1 MKKQLVYLIV
11 GLFVTLMCSACND
24 YLKEGSID
32 WDNIDKDDESIE
44 FTLNHPCL
52 LHTEA
57 DFDYVR
63 SKVDA
68 KAQPWYDGWQKLV
81 NNGYSKTTYTP
92 SPVESLERGGLSN
105 WGNSVRDGQAAY
117 QHALI
122 WKISG
127 NEDFAKSAINILNQ
141 WAKTCKRIAGDGGGD
156 ILVAGFQGYQFANA
170 AEIMRTYSGWKE
182 EDFKAFQKWMLDVFY
197 PVSYGFI
204 ANRTDPIGH
213 GWLSWEVPSNLTVL
227 SIGILCDDKELI
239 NWALNYFYK
248 GGGPGS
254 IQYMV
259 VDMHEDPAG
268 RVKGKNLAQSQEMG
282 RDQGHAAIAI
292 PILGAFCQSAY
303 NIGVDLF
310 GYDNNK
316 ILSLCEYFAKYNLN
330 PDQAI
335 EMPFTRY
342 YTTKDGG
349 KWHETISSVGRGETR
364 PGWEL
369 IYNHYVKMKGVEAPY
384 STEFAEK
391 VRPEGGMLDFVGG
404 GRGDQLGFGTL
415 MYTRGND

>member
-1 MKKQLVYLIV
+1 MKIKKNLAA
-11 GLFVTLMCSACND
+11 LFCAILCTSCED

-32 WDNIDKDDESIE
+32 WDSISTEDENIE
-44 FTLNHPCL
+44 FKIQHPCL
-52 LHTEA
+52 LHTKA

-63 SKVDA
+63 EKVKA
-68 KAQPWYDGWQKLV
+68 KLQPWYDGWEKLI
-81 NNGYSKTTYTP
+81 NNSYSKSDYSP

-105 WGNSVRDGQAAY
+105 WGKAVNDAQAAY

-122 WKISG
+122 WKIG
-127 NEDFAKSAINILNQ
+127 GDEAFAKSSINILNQ
-141 WAKTCKRIAGDGGGD
+141 WAKTCKQIKGEGGGD

-170 AEIMRTYSGWKE
+170 AEIMRTYEGWEK
-182 EDFKAFQKWMLDVFY
+182 EDFKTFQQWMKNVFY
-197 PVSYGFI
+197 PVSYDFL
-204 ANRTDPIGH
+204 ANRTDPAGH
-213 GWLSWEVPSNLTVL
+213 GWISWEAPSNLTIL
-227 SIGILCDDKELI
+227 SVGVLCDDVEMI
-239 NWALNYFYK
+239 RWALSYFYN

-268 RVKGKNLAQSQEMG
+268 RVKGKKLGQSQEMG

-310 GYDNNK
+310 AYDNNK
-316 ILSLCEYFAKYNLN
+316 VLSMCEYFAKYNVN
-330 PDQAI
+330 PVQAV

-349 KWHETISSVGRGETR
+349 KWHETISSDSRGETR

-369 IYNHYVKMKGVEAPY
+369 IYNHYVKIKGVEAPY

-391 VRPEGGMLDFVGG
+391 VRPEGGMLDFTGG
-404 GRGDQLGFGTL
+404 GRGDQIGFGTL
-415 MYTRGND
+415 MYTIGDDR